1 VVVFGLFNTCAGHR
15 EAEDL
20 GRLHDSGQRSL
31 TPWLALRVVRAAGTD
46 DGDINRYRAYANA
59 VLGRPYQGYY
69 VRPLALWSGD
79 ARSEYDAKDVSDP
92 LVTPPVQPHAPLTPY
107 RDFLVEY
114 PPGFFLMALPPA
126 WVGGD
131 FTLYPLIFSLYM
143 GLLLT
148 AAVFAGTR
156 LLPLISP
163 TQETAGALT
172 RWAAAA
178 ALALGI
184 IAVRR
189 YDAAVALSLCVLA
202 WGVVGKRPLWA
213 GVALGLGTAAKGLPI
228 FLVPVLLT
236 YWLSRRRFKEA
247 ALAAATAS
255 AVGLLVALPF
265 VLTAGRSFFDA
276 VSYHAQRPLQ
286 IESTEGALLIVARLI
301 APGSVTVTHTFGS
314 ANVIAAWETP
324 LRYLASVLPS
334 FAVIAVCLWTRRRLR
349 AATSESEAGL
359 LLVRALCAT
368 LVALMTLVQPAICN
382 LAAAAGGGRLARGR
396 RTRDPLADAR
406 GVCVDAVGLSMVL
419 LVGIGLLAP
428 SAFWRGGIAAQRG
441 IDCLGVE
448 AAASATP
455 RRRAAF
461 AADKANSFG
470 DLDDRKGSGFL
481 TQCPARMAVW

>member
-1 VVVFGLFNTCAGHR
+1 MRDSRRAWLGWVPWCVVVFGLFNTCAGHR

-20 GRLHDSGQRSL
+20 GRLHDSGHRSI
-31 TPWLALRVVRAAGTD
+31 TPSLVLRVVRAAGTD

-69 VRPLALWSGD
+69 VRPSALWSGD

-92 LVTPPVQPHAPLTPY
+92 LVTPPVQPYAPLTPY

-114 PPGFFLMALPPA
+114 PPGFFLLALPPA
-126 WVGGD
+126 WAGGD

-148 AAVFAGTR
+148 AALFAGTR

-202 WGVVGKRPLWA
+202 WGVVAKRPLWA
-213 GVALGLGTAAKGLPI
+213 GAALGLGTAAKGLPI
-228 FLVPVLLT
+228 FLVPVLLI
-236 YWLSRRRFKEA
+236 YWLSRRRFKDA
-247 ALAAATAS
+247 ALAAAAAS

-276 VSYHAQRPLQ
+276 VSYHGQRPLQ
-286 IESTEGALLIVARLI
+286 IESTAGALLIVGRLI
-301 APGSVTVTHTFGS
+301 APGSATVTHTFGS
-314 ANVIAAWETP
+314 ANVIAAWEAP
-324 LRYLASVLPS
+324 LRYLASILPS
-334 FAVIAVCLWTRRRLR
+334 LAVIAVCLWTRRRLR
-349 AATSESEAGL
+349 AATLESEAGL

-368 LVALMTLVQPAICN
+368 LVALITLGKVFSPQYVTW
-382 LAAAAGGGRLARGR
+382 LL
-396 RTRDPLADAR
+396 PLA
-406 GVCVDAVGLSMVL
+406 VAVS
-419 LVGIGLLAP
+419 LADDGRETR
-428 SAFWRGGIAAQRG
+428 W
-441 IDCLGVE
+441 LML
-448 AAASATP
+448 
-455 RRRAAF
+455 AAF
-461 AADKANSFG
+461 A
-470 DLDDRKGSGFL
+470 L
-481 TQCPARMAVW
+481 TQLVYPLCYRLGLAYSLHPLFGVAVLARNGVLIAWAWRLLRPRSRASVPRSPPVQQTSSA